1 MQKGVDIERHSGGG
15 VVPAGKVA
23 TDTKILYLRTRY
35 RYKLSWFFWFWP
47 IQRYDTTKGKW
58 QILYLRTRYRYKL
71 GSIFWIGT
79 IHVTIPR
86 NLASRIKFA
95 FKADFSS
102 LLLATKRTG
111 KARTCKENDG
121 DEKRRNNFSSHLCR
135 SALHSAVASEPI
147 VRGAIQ

>member
-15 VVPAGKVA
+15 VVPAG
-23 TDTKILYLRTRY
+23 
-35 RYKLSWFFWFWP
+35 SW
-47 IQRYDTTKGKW
+47 
-58 QILYLRTRYRYKL
+58 
-71 GSIFWIGT
+71 
-79 IHVTIPR
+79 
-86 NLASRIKFA
+86 IKFA